1 MVWSLSSPVCWAVV
15 SCRSRLLP
23 LVSWWV
29 SLLLSGQDRYRRFPL
44 RCGVQRAGGLMC
56 LFLLSSLCT
65 CWLRLCLGEVASMV
79 YQSLTWMLAPSFS
92 LSSIGNCS
100 VSSCALSLISFYC
113 RSSVKLECR
122 EASELSIWFSDTAAA
137 KISESL
143 WWSIGSRFSC
153 GPLLLDRSIP
163 VPLFRLLDHD
173 MVASVFFFSLVGL
186 LTCRLLLRLSLVP
199 LF

>member
-1 MVWSLSSPVCWAVV
+1 LFSIGVSASLVSGLCVVGPAFRDYGGGEFSDMFPLSSAFETSAW
-15 SCRSRLLP
+15 L
-23 LVSWWV
+23 
-29 SLLLSGQDRYRRFPL
+29 DRYRRFPL

-113 RSSVKLECR
+113 RFQIFL
-122 EASELSIWFSDTAAA
+122 WTAAVRPQHP
-137 KISESL
+137 S
-143 WWSIGSRFSC
+143 SIV
-153 GPLLLDRSIP
+153 P
-163 VPLFRLLDHD
+163 V
-173 MVASVFFFSLVGL
+173 A
-186 LTCRLLLRLSLVP
+186 
-199 LF
+199 